1 MLTRRDLLQAGA
13 AISVVPGVLATRL
26 AAATGSQSSLPSFHT
41 VLFDSRFA
49 QGRAFGAEGAR
60 LRMNVRGFEGD
71 ITNVWFHELAPVWR
85 SIASSAG
92 SERVVATADMAI
104 AGLTQYG
111 ALFCLERLAWDAG
124 MRVVYRAE
132 HQLGSPAPRM
142 ASLRQARAS
151 TIAPLGAH
159 SAPDT
164 LLSWVIAPKDWRQSL
179 PS

>member
-26 AAATGSQSSLPSFHT
+26 AVATGSQSSLPPFHT

-49 QGRAFGAEGAR
+49 EARAFGAEGAR
-60 LRMNVRGFEGD
+60 LRMNVRGFDGD

-85 SIASSAG
+85 SIASSGRA
-92 SERVVATADMAI
+92 VATADMAL

-132 HQLGSPAPRM
+132 HAVGSSAPRM
-142 ASLRQARAS
+142 ASLVRAG
-151 TIAPLGAH
+151 TGTVAPLGPHA
-159 SAPDT
+159 SPDT
-164 LLSWVIAPKDWRQSL
+164 LLSWVIAPKGQAVA
-179 PS
+179 